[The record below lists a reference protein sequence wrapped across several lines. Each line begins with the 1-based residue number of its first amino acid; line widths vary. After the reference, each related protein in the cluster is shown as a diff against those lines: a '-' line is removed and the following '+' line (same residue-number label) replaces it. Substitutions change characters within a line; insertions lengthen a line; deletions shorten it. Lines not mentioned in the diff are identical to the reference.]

1 MSRNWEALGINW
13 LEEEVYRKDGNTK
26 VLVTGKAQIPQLV
39 NLAAAIEHFGENT
52 LLASI
57 NGTSWRVSAQ
67 AVNRDLLPTK
77 ADSESIREAVYNRIS
92 GTRRAA
98 VVRTKEVKVYT
109 LANGAEFRPDSS
121 KSDDENLTSLQAAA
135 LAAYFDVGVP
145 NDVARTIVAQMS
157 L

>member
-1 MSRNWEALGINW
+1 MSRNWNDLGIEW
-13 LEEEVYRKDGNTK
+13 LEEEVFRKEGNTK
-26 VLVTGKAQIPQLV
+26 VLVHGKAQIPQLV
-39 NLAAAIEHFGENT
+39 DISKAVEHFGADT
-52 LLASI
+52 LLAAI

-77 ADSESIREAVYNRIS
+77 ADAESIREAVYNRIS

-98 VVRTKEVKVYT
+98 IVRTKEVKVYS
-109 LANGAEFRPDSS
+109 LANGAEFKPDSS
-121 KSDDENLTSLQAAA
+121 KSPEENLTALQAAA

-145 NDVARTIVAQMS
+145 NDVARNIVEKMS